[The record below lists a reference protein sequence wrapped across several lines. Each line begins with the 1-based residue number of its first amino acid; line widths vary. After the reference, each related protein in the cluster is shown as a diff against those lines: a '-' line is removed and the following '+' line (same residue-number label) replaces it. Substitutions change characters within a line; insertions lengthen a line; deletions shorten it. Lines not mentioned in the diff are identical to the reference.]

1 MRRWILLAL
10 AGAVLLSVVALTR
23 GAGRGAA
30 LAPRAPVEVARPRA
44 TDPAASGRVSA
55 PAPPLSRDPFEY
67 ADDRSPPL
75 RGPEEDSRRIRDRPP
90 TFLPSPSP
98 DTVHLVGLVRRDGA
112 LMAALSIGGQVEV
125 VAVGDEAGGYRVLSI
140 DEDAGVRLRGPDGF
154 DRTVAP
160 AP

>member
-1 MRRWILLAL
+1 MRRWILLVL

-30 LAPRAPVEVARPRA
+30 PTPKAPFEVARPRD
-44 TDPAASGRVSA
+44 TDPTASGRPA
-55 PAPPLSRDPFEY
+55 AEAPPLSRDPFEY
-67 ADDRSPPL
+67 VDERSSPL
-75 RGPEEDSRRIRDRPP
+75 PGPEEDSRRIRDRPAIS
-90 TFLPSPSP
+90 LPSPSP
-98 DTVHLVGLVRRDGA
+98 DPVHLVGLLRRDGA

-125 VAVGDEAGGYRVLSI
+125 VAVGDEVAGYRVLSI
-140 DEDAGVRLRGPDGF
+140 DEDAGARLRGPDGL